1 MATSR
6 SRGAS
11 GSRGGRGGRTG
22 TVGSDYY
29 GDESPDVIL
38 PTPPPGSARGG
49 GARRGSGGSGGGS
62 GRGKASG
69 AGSGKSGSGGG
80 RSSGS
85 AGGKGGA
92 RSAKSGSTRAAANGR
107 GKQAGRAGTTGRRG
121 AAGKAAG
128 KKARNPATSNLLI
141 VLTAWLFRALG
152 MAWLLVAGVVGGL
165 VRRFGRNAREL
176 HPDHKRDGL
185 GLVFLGLA
193 IVFAA
198 AVWARMHNTA
208 FEGIYTLTSSVVG
221 EGAFTVPI
229 MFALVGWRFMR
240 HPDRNAALPPAE
252 IGWTALMTGAL
263 GLLHIAKGVPTLSP
277 RGGGWPAVRTAGG
290 LVGMV
295 ASWPLDKGLTAWVA
309 TPLLGL
315 VAAYG
320 VLVITGTPVRDVPER
335 LRELRALFGYPVDE
349 WNDQAFERRDEDDTS
364 IEGGK
369 RRGEISRGTIR
380 LKGALEQGEQRKPY
394 DPQVLVTNA
403 KGGAGAAAPR
413 MPEARIGEG
422 LLDDLGFTTEP
433 GAVPPVEEQPAAFQ
447 PVQQEPVK
455 PVPQTVRPAPV
466 LPGEQL
472 TLSGAAAGSY
482 SLPPAGMLREG
493 SPHKARTKAND
504 KVVADLQD
512 VFEQFKVDATVAGFT
527 RGPTV
532 TRYEIELGDGVK
544 VERVTGLSKNISYAV
559 KSAEV
564 RILPVI
570 PGKSAIGVEI
580 PNVDKEIVSLGDMLR
595 SDAALADHHAMVVG
609 LGKDV
614 EGKTVLANLAKMPHV
629 LVAGATGS
637 GKALALDTPI
647 PTPRG
652 WTTMGGVQ
660 VGDEVFDE
668 HGAPCTI
675 TAATPVMYGRPC
687 YEVEFSDG
695 TVIVADAEHLWRT
708 STVAGR
714 QQRGRPPTGM
724 PYWPAADVA
733 RLAERAAQ
741 VLREPDRPV
750 ASGEVLADVG
760 TKFRNVL
767 YVAIKDV
774 PKKGRHVRQSYRR
787 AGREVTFWVHAYSRH
802 DVYRALMDQVTAPA
816 GSGQIRVVDA
826 DPVTTERIAASL
838 RHNGRLNHS
847 VALCGPLDY
856 PESDLPVAPYTFG
869 CWLGDGRTGG
879 AGITSADEEI
889 PDQIR
894 ADGYLVTHHASTRL
908 QYTIWNRPE
917 RDRRIADALRLAEQG
932 MSVEKAA
939 AHVGVGLSAT
949 FRAAG
954 GRFPQGRR
962 GTFTPSSPPRARYQT
977 LRETF
982 RQVGTKHIPY
992 AYLCASIEQRRA
1004 LLAGLLDT
1012 DGYCAPGGVV
1022 EFAVTNE
1029 RLARDTL
1036 ELVIGLGYKATL
1048 RTKPCRGRSRETS
1061 TVYTVAFTPH
1071 EPVFRLN
1078 RKRARQH
1085 EVRPTSAARW
1095 RYIVDV
1101 RPVESV
1107 PVRCI
1112 AVSSPSHLYL
1122 ASRACIP
1129 THNSVCLNGLITS
1142 VLMRATPD
1150 EVKMILIDPK
1160 RVELSIYEGIPHLMT
1175 PIITSPKKA
1184 AEALEWVV
1192 GEMETRYDD
1201 LAAFGFRHVDDFN
1214 KAVRAGKIK
1223 LPPGSEREL
1232 RPYPYLVTVIDELA
1246 DLMMVA
1252 PRDVEDSVVRITQL
1266 ARAAGIHL
1274 VIATQRPSVD
1284 VVTGLIKAN
1293 VPSRLAFA
1301 TSSLADSRVILD
1313 QPGAEKLVG
1322 QGDALFLP
1330 MGASKPLRLQNA
1342 YVSEKEIRDVVEY
1355 CKQQQQVEYR
1365 QDVASAPEKAKE
1377 IDGDIGDDLELLI
1390 AAAELIITS
1399 QFGSTSML
1407 QRKLRVGFA
1416 KAGRLMDLLESR
1428 GIVGPSEGSKARDVL
1443 KRPDDLDEVLT
1454 SLRGG

>member
-1 MATSR
+1 ML
-6 SRGAS
+6 
-11 GSRGGRGGRTG
+11 
-22 TVGSDYY
+22 TV
-29 GDESPDVIL
+29 
-38 PTPPPGSARGG
+38 
-49 GARRGSGGSGGGS
+49 
-62 GRGKASG
+62 
-69 AGSGKSGSGGG
+69 
-80 RSSGS
+80 
-85 AGGKGGA
+85 
-92 RSAKSGSTRAAANGR
+92 
-107 GKQAGRAGTTGRRG
+107 
-121 AAGKAAG
+121 
-128 KKARNPATSNLLI
+128 
-141 VLTAWLFRALG
+141 WLFRAIG
-152 MAWLLVAGVVGGL
+152 MAWMLVAGIVGGL
-165 VRRFGRNAREL
+165 VRRFGRNARDL

-185 GLVFLGLA
+185 GLIFFGLA

-198 AVWARMHNTA
+198 AVWARMQNTA

-229 MFALVGWRFMR
+229 IFGLIGWRFMR
-240 HPDRNAALPPAE
+240 HPDRNAAVPPAE
-252 IGWTALMTGAL
+252 IGWTALMMGTL
-263 GLLHIAKGVPTLSP
+263 GLLHIAKGVPTLSH

-315 VAAYG
+315 LAAYG
-320 VLVITGTPVRDVPER
+320 VLVTTGTPIREVPER
-335 LRELRALFGYPVDE
+335 LRELRALFGYPVDD
-349 WNDQAFERRDEDDTS
+349 WNDQAFDDEEDEDEDALV
-364 IEGGK
+364 EGGA
-369 RRGEISRGTIR
+369 RRREISRGAIR
-380 LKGALEQGEQRKPY
+380 LKGALESGDQRKPY
-394 DPQVLVTNA
+394 DPQVLVTNK
-403 KGGAGAAAPR
+403 KGAPAALQ
-413 MPEARIGEG
+413 PEARIGEG
-422 LLDDLGFTTEP
+422 LLDDLGFTTETE
-433 GAVPPVEEQPAAFQ
+433 PPPPPAEEPPAAFQ
-447 PVQQEPVK
+447 PVQPEP
-455 PVPQTVRPAPV
+455 VRPAPLRTVPPTPV

-482 SLPPAGMLREG
+482 TLPPAMMLREG
-493 SPHKARTKAND
+493 TPHKARTKAND

-580 PNVDKEIVSLGDMLR
+580 PNLDKEIVSLGDMLR
-595 SDAALADHHAMVVG
+595 SDVAIADHHPMVVG

-652 WTTMGGVQ
+652 WTTMGEIQ

-668 HGAPCTI
+668 NGHPNAV
-675 TAATPVMYGRPC
+675 TAATPVMHGRPC

-708 STVAGR
+708 STVARR
-714 QQRGRPPTGM
+714 QQQGRPPTGS
-724 PYWPAADVA
+724 PYWSPADVA
-733 RLAERAAQ
+733 RLAERGAQ

-774 PKKGRHVRQSYRR
+774 PKKGRHARQSYRR
-787 AGREVTFWVHAYSRH
+787 AGRDVTFWVQTYSRH
-802 DVYRALMDQVTAPA
+802 DVYRALVERVTAPA
-816 GSGQIRVVDA
+816 GSGQLREIDA
-826 DPVTTERIAASL
+826 DPVTTEQIAASL
-838 RHNGRLNHS
+838 RGHGRLNHS

-889 PDQIR
+889 LDQIR

-939 AHVGVGLSAT
+939 AHMGVGLSTT

-962 GTFTPSSPPRARYQT
+962 GTFTPSSPPSARYKT
-977 LRETF
+977 LRQAF
-982 RQVGTKHIPY
+982 REVGTKHIPD
-992 AYLCASIEQRRA
+992 AYLHASIEQRRA

-1012 DGYCAPGGVV
+1012 DGYCAPNGAV

-1048 RTKPCRGRSRETS
+1048 RTKPCRGRSTETS

-1071 EPVFRLN
+1071 DPVFRLN

-1085 EVRPTSAARW
+1085 EVRPTSVARQ

-1175 PIITSPKKA
+1175 PIITNPKKA

-1214 KAVRAGKIK
+1214 KAVRAGKIN

-1232 RPYPYLVTVIDELA
+1232 RPYPYLVAVVDELA
-1246 DLMMVA
+1246 ARMMVA
-1252 PRDVEDSVVRITQL
+1252 PRDVEDSIVRITQL

-1342 YVSEKEIRDVVEY
+1342 FVSEKEIREVVEY

-1365 QDVASAPEKAKE
+1365 PDVAAVPEKAKE
-1377 IDGDIGDDLELLI
+1377 VDGEIGDDLELLI